1 MNESLPDGDVTRVAQ
16 LLAEIRDVQ
25 RQQLEHSREALA
37 LQREQFEFV
46 RRQAERTERIQ
57 DRAEQIQDRSFQIVG
72 LSRKIMLV
80 VLPIV
85 IGLIAYLSWLL
96 FRY

>member
-1 MNESLPDGDVTRVAQ
+1 VNESSPDGDVARIAQ
-16 LLAEIRDVQ
+16 LLAEVRDAQ
-25 RQQLEHSREALA
+25 RQQLEQSREALA
-37 LQREQFEFV
+37 LQREQLEFV

-57 DRAEQIQDRSFQIVG
+57 DRAEQIQHRSFQIVG
-72 LSRKIMLV
+72 LSRKLMLI